1 MDEPCSPASVMF
13 FSVST
18 TNTSD
23 GAGASTTEN
32 QGMSPP
38 QKSGLEV
45 FGGKWK
51 SRIICVLAE
60 KKQLRYSLLRNDM
73 VNITDAA
80 LAANLKALLK
90 DGIVNRQQ
98 FDEIPPRVEYTLTE
112 SGRSVIHILQ
122 SICQWA
128 GRYPS
133 EKNENVL
140 PRCKKCDYHR

>member
-1 MDEPCSPASVMF
+1 ME
-13 FSVST
+13 
-18 TNTSD
+18 D
-23 GAGASTTEN
+23 GGDGCMYKHKMEKDSRCPLEY
-32 QGMSPP
+32 
-38 QKSGLEV
+38 GLEV

-112 SGRSVIHILQ
+112 SGRSVIPILQ